1 MTVSVLA
8 HSSEY
13 ATYGKWSPQR
23 RPTEEN
29 SPADIPPFALRRE
42 SDDSTWIR
50 PTRST
55 WNDLGTYVAALY
67 QRNYFVL
74 FVLGVFNAL
83 LTFLISKTAGS
94 AWDASKYIY
103 DTDSFPNIVSFF
115 IILLI
120 KFVYIVLA
128 VYICYTFCPDAAGS
142 GIPELRAILGG
153 IWIKDYLSLKT
164 GAIKIVSLLLVLASG
179 LPIGLEGPFIHISA
193 ILARLATRIPAFQHL
208 DRNSLLSAACAGGLA
223 SVFGSPIGGV
233 LFSIEVTS
241 TYYQVSNYWTAF
253 ICAAV
258 GSTLTVMFTRLYPTS
273 LLLFETRM
281 PEEPYN
287 DAELVFFALIGV
299 ATGLMGAGFVALHGV
314 IVRWRRHHQA
324 QWLGDNPYNVA
335 IVIIFTYNLL
345 TFLLGDFAFQPY
357 REAIKDLFNTKVDSL
372 RDCTKTTCEF
382 EDWNRSN
389 LLIFNL
395 VCFVLVTYI
404 FTALSVTLCVPCGI
418 FAPMFMTGAGF
429 GRLVGEIVTAELGA
443 DFVPTAAVYAVVA
456 AAAMVAGVTRT
467 ISPAVIALE
476 LTKQINIAVPCLIA
490 VICACG
496 VSFHLSES
504 FYDSILR
511 LKQIPI
517 LPSYPSNPMK
527 KNTHPPRPVIATD
540 IMDSSYPILSTSP
553 HPEHIYEALENETY
567 HVFPIVHSMEEP
579 VLVGE
584 VSRSVL
590 QDFIHVARE
599 ADITGHSCSLLDKQF
614 VSRCNLSPIQ
624 VIAEMPLTSIYKLYH
639 VLRPENVYVTKF
651 GRLIGTL
658 NEEMMFRDEERSRQQ
673 IRLSSCWRFF
683 CCYENCERLQT
694 TVEEVE
700 LLEDGANP
708 I

>member
-1 MTVSVLA
+1 MSYDNENIPNFLA
-8 HSSEY
+8 
-13 ATYGKWSPQR
+13 
-23 RPTEEN
+23 
-29 SPADIPPFALRRE
+29 
-42 SDDSTWIR
+42 
-50 PTRST
+50 
-55 WNDLGTYVAALY
+55 
-67 QRNYFVL
+67 
-74 FVLGVFNAL
+74 
-83 LTFLISKTAGS
+83 
-94 AWDASKYIY
+94 
-103 DTDSFPNIVSFF
+103 FF
-115 IILLI
+115 IILFI
-120 KFVYIVLA
+120 KFVYIICA

-164 GAIKIVSLLLVLASG
+164 GITKVVSLLLVLASG

-208 DRNSLLSAACAGGLA
+208 DPNTLLSAACAGGLA
-223 SVFGSPIGGV
+223 SVLGSPIGGV

-258 GSTLTVMFTRLYPTS
+258 GSTLTLMFSRLYPTS

-299 ATGLMGAGFVALHGV
+299 CTGLMGAGFVALHNL
-314 IVRWRRHHQA
+314 IVRLRRDHQA
-324 QWLGDNPYNVA
+324 RFLGDNPFNIA
-335 IVIIFTYNLL
+335 ILIIFTYNLL
-345 TFLLGDFAFQPY
+345 NFCLGDFAFQPY
-357 REAIKDLFNTKVDSL
+357 REAIKDLFNTKIDSL
-372 RDCTKTTCEF
+372 RDCTETTCEF
-382 EDWNRSN
+382 KDWNRGN

-395 VCFVLVTYI
+395 ICFVIITYV
-404 FTALSVTLCVPCGI
+404 FTALSVTLCVPCGV

-429 GRLVGEIVTAELGA
+429 GRLIGEIVTAELGA

-456 AAAMVAGVTRT
+456 AASMVAGVTRT

-511 LKQIPI
+511 LKQIPM
-517 LPSYPSNPMK
+517 LPSAPSNPMK
-527 KNTHPPRPVIATD
+527 QNTHPPRPVIATD
-540 IMDSSYPILSTSP
+540 VMDSSYPILTTSP
-553 HPEHIYEALENETY
+553 MPEQIYAALENEKWN
-567 HVFPIVHSMEEP
+567 VFPIVHSMEEP

-658 NEEMMFRDEERSRQQ
+658 NEEMMFEDEERSRKQ
-673 IRLSSCWRFF
+673 IKLSSCWRFF
-683 CCYENCERLQT
+683 CCHDQCDRTDER
-694 TVEEVE
+694 VEEVE
-700 LLEDGANP
+700 LLEDDPNP